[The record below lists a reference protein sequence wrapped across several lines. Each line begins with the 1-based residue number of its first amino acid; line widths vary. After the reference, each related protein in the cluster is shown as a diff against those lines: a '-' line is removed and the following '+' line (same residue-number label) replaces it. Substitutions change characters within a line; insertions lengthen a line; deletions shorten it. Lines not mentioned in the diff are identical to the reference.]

1 VRFLLDCADLG
12 LCLPVLSLQP
22 FIENAFKYA
31 GTENVDGGYVQLRS
45 RTTPGGHV
53 VEIIDNGAGFD
64 PATVKNTS
72 VGLKNASERLRILA
86 NARVT
91 VDSAVG
97 KGTRVIIEL
106 PETNDEKDGKK

>member
-1 VRFLLDCADLG
+1 M
-12 LCLPVLSLQP
+12 
-22 FIENAFKYA
+22 
-31 GTENVDGGYVQLRS
+31 
-45 RTTPGGHV
+45 
-53 VEIIDNGAGFD
+53 EIIDNGAGFD
-64 PATVKNTS
+64 PAAVKSAS